1 MRVDARQDDE
11 FLRIFHVV
19 LLLSHAAVYPVFSWL
34 LHVHSWTSA
43 HLKPWTAQD
52 VITLC
57 SSHSCLA
64 DPNSFVLWKIL
75 GSGVKFSVW

>member
-1 MRVDARQDDE
+1 MRVDARPDGE
-11 FLRIFHVV
+11 FWGFFQVV
-19 LLLSHAAVYPVFSWL
+19 LLLSHPAVYLFFSWL

-57 SSHSCLA
+57 SSHSCLT
-64 DPNSFVLWKIL
+64 DPNSFVLWKTL
-75 GSGVKFSVW
+75 GRGAQFSVW